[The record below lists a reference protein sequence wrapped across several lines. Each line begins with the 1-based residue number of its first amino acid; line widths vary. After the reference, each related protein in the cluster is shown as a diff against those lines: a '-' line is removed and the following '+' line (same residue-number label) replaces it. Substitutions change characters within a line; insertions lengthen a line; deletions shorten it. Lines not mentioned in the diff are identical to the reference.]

1 MYMSSPVLSGD
12 LLFGFSHKN
21 KGQFFCLDA
30 RTGAARWIGEPRQ
43 GDNAAMVIAGERL
56 LLLKD
61 NAELILARASA
72 EGFKPERRYTV
83 ADSPTWAHPLILQN
97 GIVIKD
103 ADSLAFW
110 SFR

>member
-30 RTGAARWIGEPRQ
+30 RTGATRWIGETRQ
-43 GDNAAMVIAGERL
+43 GDNAAPVLAGQWL

-61 NAELILARASA
+61 DAELIVARAGA
-72 EGFKPERRYTV
+72 DGLKPERRYTV

-103 ADSLAFW
+103 SDSLAFW